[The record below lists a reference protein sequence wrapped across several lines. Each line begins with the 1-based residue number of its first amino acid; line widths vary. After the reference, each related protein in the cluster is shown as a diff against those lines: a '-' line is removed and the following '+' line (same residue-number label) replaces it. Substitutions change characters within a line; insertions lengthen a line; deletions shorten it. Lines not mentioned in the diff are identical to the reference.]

1 MSVVARPHLP
11 LRPLRP
17 FSRAARARAADAGR
31 RAPWPLLAAG
41 LVIAFLALL
50 PLVYLVIRALGAESD
65 VLGFL
70 LRPRTVGAVAGT
82 LALGVLVGIGSVAL
96 GVPIAWLTTRTDLP
110 GRRIWAILTLVPL
123 ALPSYVVGFAF
134 LAFFGPRGTLQGMLA
149 PFGVEQLPS
158 IGGLFGAALVLTLVS
173 FPYVALATRAALL
186 RLDPSVEESA
196 RLLGDRRLTVFR
208 RVTLPVLLPA
218 IAAGALLAVLYALSD
233 FGAVSLL
240 QFDSL
245 SRAIYLQYGASFD
258 RSLAAVLALVLVAMT
273 VAITWGEAR
282 LRARAGVYATSS
294 GRRPPSVVHL
304 HRWRWPS
311 LMFLT
316 LVVGLAL
323 LIPVGT
329 VGWWLVRGLAQGEP
343 LRLVVDVA
351 VDTFLVGAGGAVLAV
366 ALSVPVALLAARY
379 RSRRSRFVETAA
391 YAGYALPGIVVALA
405 MVFLATRTLPFLY
418 QTLALL
424 VAVYAVRFM
433 PQAVGGLRSSLG
445 TAGPR
450 LEEAG
455 RTLGDGPVR
464 AFAMLTVPY
473 LRPALVGGAALVFL
487 TVVKELPLALLLAP
501 IGFDT
506 LATEIWDAASSGFY
520 ARAAGPAALLLV
532 VSMGTVALLLRTE
545 DRAR

>member
-1 MSVVARPHLP
+1 MSVVARPRL
-11 LRPLRP
+11 PLRP
-17 FSRAARARAADAGR
+17 FSRAARADAADASR
-31 RAPWPLLAAG
+31 RAPWPLVGAG

-50 PLVYLVIRALGAESD
+50 PLAYLVIRALGSESD
-65 VLGFL
+65 VVGFL
-70 LRPRTVGAVAGT
+70 LRPRTVGAVAAT
-82 LALGVLVGIGSVAL
+82 LALGALVGAGTVAL

-110 GRRIWAILTLVPL
+110 GKRAWAVLTLVPL

-134 LAFFGPRGTLQGMLA
+134 LAFFGPRGFLQGLLA
-149 PFGVEQLPS
+149 PLGVERLPS

-186 RLDPSVEESA
+186 RLDPAVEESA
-196 RLLGDRRLTVFR
+196 RLLGDRRMTVFW
-208 RVTLPVLLPA
+208 RVTLPVVVPA

-245 SRAIYLQYGASFD
+245 SRAIYMQYGASFD
-258 RSLAAVLALVLVAMT
+258 RSLAAALALVLVGLT

-282 LRARAGVYATSS
+282 LRARAGTYAPSTR
-294 GRRPPSVVHL
+294 RRPTVVRL
-304 HRWRWPS
+304 GRWRWPS
-311 LMFLT
+311 LAFLT

-323 LIPVGT
+323 VVPVGT

-343 LRLVVDVA
+343 LRLVIDVA
-351 VDTFLVGAGGAVLAV
+351 LDTFMVGAVAAVLAV
-366 ALSVPVALLAARY
+366 VLSVPVALLAARY
-379 RSRRSRFVETAA
+379 RSRRSRFVESAA

-405 MVFLATRTLPFLY
+405 MVFLATRTLPVLY

-433 PQAVGGLRSSLG
+433 PQALGGLRSSLG

-473 LRPALVGGAALVFL
+473 LRPAIVGGVALVFL

-501 IGFDT
+501 IGFET

-520 ARAAGPAALLLV
+520 ARAAGPASLLLLV
-532 VSMGTVALLLRTE
+532 SIGTVALLLRSE